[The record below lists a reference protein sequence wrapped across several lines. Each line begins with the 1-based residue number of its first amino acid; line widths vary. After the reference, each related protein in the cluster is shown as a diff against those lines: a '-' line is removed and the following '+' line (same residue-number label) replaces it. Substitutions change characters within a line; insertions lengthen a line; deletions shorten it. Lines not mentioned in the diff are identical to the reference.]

1 MNKQFK
7 IASRLI
13 YTSAAIG
20 ALNALLSL
28 NDFTKQDWI
37 ISFVS
42 ISMVIAIGLLIAKGY
57 VWVKYLLLVLVV
69 NGLSAFFSYV
79 LQDIKEYPINGVLSI
94 LMAVLQIIATVILFI
109 KRKPP
114 VS

>member
-69 NGLSAFFSYV
+69 IGLSEFSYI
-79 LQDIKEYPINGVLSI
+79 LQDIKEYPINGVLSLI
-94 LMAVLQIIATVILFI
+94 ISALQIIATLILFI
-109 KRKPP
+109 KRK
-114 VS
+114 SLIN